1 VTTTSTE
8 ARVIDLL
15 ARMLGRP
22 AADLTPQTDL
32 VRDLGISSV
41 DLFGLVAGIEE
52 EFDIIFPSEDTDVVN
67 NVRTVED
74 VVNLVEEYQ

>member
-1 VTTTSTE
+1 MTTTSTE

-22 AADLTPQTDL
+22 ASDLTPQTDL

>member
-1 VTTTSTE
+1 VTTTSIE

-22 AADLTPQTDL
+22 ASDLAPQTDL